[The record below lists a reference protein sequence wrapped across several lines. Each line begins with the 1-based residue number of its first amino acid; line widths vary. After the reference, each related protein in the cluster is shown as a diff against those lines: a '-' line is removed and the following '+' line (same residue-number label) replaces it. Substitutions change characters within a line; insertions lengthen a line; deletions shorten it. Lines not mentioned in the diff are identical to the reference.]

1 MAEKRRF
8 SLSFSLAQREQR
20 DAWERLSAV
29 PPGQRMDAVCRMIN
43 GYMDQQELLDAIR
56 RTIREEL
63 TGVSI
68 SSWVMTRGGSR
79 RRPGPSMRTSS
90 VFSVR
95 CRREMIPSDSLF

>member
-43 GYMDQQELLDAIR
+43 GYMDQHELLDAIR

-63 TGVSI
+63 TGVSLPKTTTQPEQAGD
-68 SSWVMTRGGSR
+68 VDADVLG
-79 RRPGPSMRTSS
+79 
-90 VFSVR
+90 FLL
-95 CRREMIPSDSLF
+95 SLQEGDETT

>member
-43 GYMDQQELLDAIR
+43 GYMEQQELLEAIR
-56 RTIREEL
+56 GAFQPPPNTVLPEQAGNEAVDADVLGFLLSLQEEGEDI
-63 TGVSI
+63 T
-68 SSWVMTRGGSR
+68 
-79 RRPGPSMRTSS
+79 
-90 VFSVR
+90 
-95 CRREMIPSDSLF
+95 

>member
-43 GYMDQQELLDAIR
+43 GYMDQQELLDAVRQAVRQELQGSQIKI
-56 RTIREEL
+56 TEATPKAESIQDDVLGFLAALQEEGDD
-63 TGVSI
+63 TA
-68 SSWVMTRGGSR
+68 
-79 RRPGPSMRTSS
+79 
-90 VFSVR
+90 
-95 CRREMIPSDSLF
+95 

>member
-43 GYMDQQELLDAIR
+43 GYMDQYELLDAIR

-63 TGVSI
+63 TG
-68 SSWVMTRGGSR
+68 
-79 RRPGPSMRTSS
+79 
-90 VFSVR
+90 FSFTKTTTQPEQVGAVDEDVLGFLR
-95 CRREMIPSDSLF
+95 ALQEGDDTI

>member
-63 TGVSI
+63 TGVSFTKTTTQPEQAGAVDEDVLGFLRALQEGDEI
-68 SSWVMTRGGSR
+68 T
-79 RRPGPSMRTSS
+79 
-90 VFSVR
+90 
-95 CRREMIPSDSLF
+95 